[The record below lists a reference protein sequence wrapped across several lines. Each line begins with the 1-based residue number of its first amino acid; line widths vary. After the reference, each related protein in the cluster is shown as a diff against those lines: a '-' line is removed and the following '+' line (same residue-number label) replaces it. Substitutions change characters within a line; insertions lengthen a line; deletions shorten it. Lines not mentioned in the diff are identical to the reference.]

1 MPSLPTGT
9 VTFLF
14 TDIEGSTRLL
24 QQLGDA
30 YADTLVEFRRLVRT
44 AVQEQGGHEVDT
56 EGDAVFAAF
65 PTARG
70 ALMAAVAA
78 QQRFL
83 RHPWPQGTPVRVRMG
98 VHTGEARVSEAGY
111 VGMDVHRAARIA
123 AAAHG
128 GQIVVSDVTC
138 GLVTRD
144 LPQGVSLR
152 DLGEH
157 WLKDLAHPH
166 RLFQAVAPDLP
177 TDFPA
182 LRSLD
187 ALPHNLPVQ
196 LTSFVGRE
204 HEMAEIRR
212 HLGSARLLTLTGT
225 GGCGKTRLA
234 IQVASDLVDEYED
247 GVWLVEM
254 EALSDPFLVPTAVTS
269 VLGLREEPGRP
280 LLGTLTDSLRSK
292 KLLLVLDNCEHL
304 VEACARLAESLL
316 RACPH
321 LQCLATSREPLNIGG
336 EVTWRVP
343 SLSLPP
349 RRSPSID
356 ALISSEAGRLFM
368 QRAQTVV
375 PNFMVMPADAARAAE
390 ICHRLDGIPLA
401 IELVATRVR
410 SLTLEQ
416 IAARL
421 DNQFAL
427 VSRGTRTALP
437 RHQTLR
443 ATLDWS
449 HDLLPQ
455 QERLTLRRLA
465 VFVGEFAL
473 QAAEAVCSG
482 EGLEE
487 SELLDLLAQLVEKSL
502 VLTDERG
509 AGRYRLLETVWRYAE
524 EKLRESGETDV
535 LRSRHQAFFLK
546 LAEEAESQLSG
557 FEQAA
562 WMDRLEEEHAN
573 FIGAMEW
580 SLQHAP
586 EAGLRIAGAMWEF
599 WEVRGYLSEGQTWLD
614 RLLEAAGPSAAPAA
628 RAKALKGAA
637 VIARDQG
644 DSRRAETLLVEALS
658 VYRRLGDAREVA
670 SVLNNLG
677 LVYWHQGVHASART
691 HFEQALALWK
701 EVGYQRGIAASLAN
715 LGNLSSE
722 EGDYPAARSLY
733 EQSLNVLRE
742 LGDKRVTAT
751 LVNNLG
757 LACLYA
763 GEYDLARSQLEQSL
777 SIRRTLGDKL
787 GIAQSLINLG
797 FALSSVA
804 NYPAARSALEESLAI
819 SQELKYQKGVAES
832 LVNLGAIS
840 CCERDYASAHR
851 LLEQSLR
858 IMRALGEK
866 RGIVVCLE
874 ESANL
879 ATAQGQPAWAAQI
892 FGAAQRL
899 RDELGA
905 RAPLSEPVRYDRS
918 LEMVRGALGQD
929 VFSAAYARGQSASPE
944 QSVDDVMAWTM
955 TMGHPAARPR
965 V

>member
-1 MPSLPTGT
+1 MASLPAGT

-30 YADTLVEFRRLVRT
+30 YEDALGECRRLIRT
-44 AVQEQGGHEVDT
+44 AVHERGGQEVDI
-56 EGDAVFAAF
+56 EGDSVFAAF
-65 PTARG
+65 PSARR
-70 ALMAAVAA
+70 ALMAAVTA
-78 QQRFL
+78 QQRLL
-83 RHPWPQGTPVRVRMG
+83 RHPWPDGAPVRVRMG
-98 VHTGEARVSEAGY
+98 LHTGEARIVEAGY
-111 VGMDVHRAARIA
+111 VGIDVHRASRIA
-123 AAAHG
+123 EVAHG
-128 GQIVVSDVTC
+128 GQILVSDVTC
-138 GLVTRD
+138 GLVARD
-144 LPQGVSLR
+144 LPQEVSLL

-157 WLKDLAHPH
+157 RLKDLAHPH

-177 TDFPA
+177 ADFPA
-182 LRSLD
+182 LRSLA

-196 LTSFVGRE
+196 LTAFIGRE
-204 HEMAEIRR
+204 QEMAEIKR
-212 HLGSARLLTLTGT
+212 HLGATRLLTLTGT

-234 IQVASDLVDEYED
+234 LQVASDLVEEYED

-269 VLGLREEPGRP
+269 VLGLREEPSRP
-280 LLGTLTDSLRSK
+280 LLSTLTDSLRSK
-292 KLLLVLDNCEHL
+292 ELLLVLDNCEHL
-304 VEACARLAESLL
+304 IDACARLAESLL

-321 LQCLATSREPLNIGG
+321 LRCLATSREPLNIAG
-336 EVTWRVP
+336 EVLWRVP

-349 RRSPSID
+349 RRSPSMD
-356 ALISSEAGRLFM
+356 GLISSEAGRLFM
-368 QRAQTVV
+368 QRARTVV
-375 PNFMVMPADAARAAE
+375 PTFTVTPVDASRAAE

-427 VSRGTRTALP
+427 VSGGTRTALP

-449 HDLLPQ
+449 YDLLSR

-473 QAAEAVCSG
+473 QAAEAVCAG
-482 EGLEE
+482 EGLKE
-487 SELLDLLAQLVEKSL
+487 SAILDLLAQLVEKSL
-502 VLTDERG
+502 VLIDERG
-509 AGRYRLLETVWRYAE
+509 AGRYRLLETVRHYAE
-524 EKLRESGETDV
+524 EKLRVSGETDV

-557 FEQAA
+557 FEQTA

-580 SLQHAP
+580 SLLHSP

-599 WEVRGYLSEGQTWLD
+599 WEARGYLSEGQTWLD
-614 RLLEAAGPSAAPAA
+614 RLLEAAGPSSAPAA

-644 DSRRAETLLVEALS
+644 DSQRAETLLVEAMTL
-658 VYRRLGDAREVA
+658 YRSLADAREVA

-677 LVYWHQGVHASART
+677 LVHWHKGVHASART

-722 EGDYPAARSLY
+722 EGDYATARSLY
-733 EQSLNVLRE
+733 ERSLNVLRE

-751 LVNNLG
+751 LINNLG

-763 GEYDLARSQLEQSL
+763 GEYDLARSRLEQSL

-804 NYPAARSALEESLAI
+804 DYPAARSALQESLAL
-819 SQELKYQKGVAES
+819 SQDLKYQMGVAES

-840 CCERDYASAHR
+840 CCEEDYASAHR

-899 RDELGA
+899 RDDLGA
-905 RAPLSEPVRYDRS
+905 RAPLSDPFRYGRALAVVRS
-918 LEMVRGALGQD
+918 TLGQD
-929 VFSAAYARGQSASPE
+929 AFLAAYARGQAASPE
-944 QSVDDVMAWTM
+944 QTVDDVMAWQVAI
-955 TMGHPAARPR
+955 GQAPHSRPE
-965 V
+965 